1 MLGNRV
7 LLGGNCLL
15 PGEEK
20 GGLAAL
26 GRMLA
31 RWKDGVTTYGGAWQR
46 GTFEVLGCASWG
58 MVVKQPSIP
67 LTAPLS
73 HSLLRPRNP

>member
-20 GGLAAL
+20 GGLAVL

-46 GTFEVLGCASWG
+46 GTFEVLGCAS
-58 MVVKQPSIP
+58 
-67 LTAPLS
+67 
-73 HSLLRPRNP
+73 